1 MKLINQRL
9 KDIYETTLNDDIK
22 YEGIVDENL
31 DYYSLFCKAAAK
43 EKLFKIEKNNV
54 CMFNC
59 VYEDKEAVMII
70 FALPINTE
78 NNSGVKNIAERV
90 INIVKV
96 LEECFIKFEYMNSIS
111 VNEDKFIYVTSIK
124 MNEVLKGD

>member
-70 FALPINTE
+70 FALPITLLP
-78 NNSGVKNIAERV
+78 SSSSSV
-90 INIVKV
+90 II
-96 LEECFIKFEYMNSIS
+96 
-111 VNEDKFIYVTSIK
+111 
-124 MNEVLKGD
+124 

>member
-59 VYEDKEAVMII
+59 VYKEKEAVMII

-78 NNSGVKNIAERV
+78 TNSGVKNIAERV